1 MVKGRPDCPHC
12 QGQGLIFDPDPQKPV
27 RICGCTADV
36 APDAETLGL
45 PARYREAD
53 FTRFW
58 KWWNNAQASGAR
70 SMLERVPDLEEW
82 LARPEEEVGPIP
94 FRDDLARLLA
104 ALRKRPEHGIRPA
117 GAEALSQW
125 ATTGKHKFRHGWEL
139 WWIHGPAQSGR
150 STLAA
155 AALRAWTE
163 RTGRGGRFV
172 SVRTLS
178 QSIKDAYYDIRS
190 FQNQAF
196 QSVRDLIEPLQ
207 DPPLLVLDD
216 WDRMD
221 SDLRVAAAL
230 AQLLDHRYS
239 EELPTILTAAG
250 PPEALDRRENHPLA
264 RLEDGSLMER
274 LRGAER
280 VEMVPA
286 LKPWI
291 DRAGADR

>member
-1 MVKGRPDCPHC
+1 MRGRPDCPRC
-12 QGQGLIFDPDPQKPV
+12 EGKGLLFDPDPQKPV
-27 RICGCTADV
+27 RVCGCTAELT
-36 APDAETLGL
+36 PDAETLGL
-45 PARYREAD
+45 PTRYREAE
-53 FTRFW
+53 FSRFW
-58 KWWNNAQASGAR
+58 KWWNNVQASPAR
-70 SMLERVPDLEEW
+70 ALLDRVGDLED
-82 LARPEEEVGPIP
+82 LVARPPEEVGELEG
-94 FRDDLARLLA
+94 RDELVRLLQ
-104 ALRKRPEHGIRPA
+104 ALRRRPEHGIRPA
-117 GAEALSQW
+117 GAEAFAQW
-125 ATTGKHKFRHGWEL
+125 AQKGNHKFRHGWEL

-178 QSIKDAYYDIRS
+178 QAIKDAYYDVRS

-196 QSVRDLIEPLQ
+196 QSVRDLVEPLQ
-207 DPPLLVLDD
+207 EPSLLVLDD

-250 PPEALDRRENHPLA
+250 PPEALDRRENHPLL
-264 RLEDGSLMER
+264 RLDDSSLMER

-291 DRAGADR
+291 DRMERA

>member
-1 MVKGRPDCPHC
+1 MKGRPDCPRC

-27 RICGCTADV
+27 LVCGCTADV

-58 KWWNNAQASGAR
+58 KWWNNAQASTAR
-70 SMLERVPDLEEW
+70 ALLNRVSDLEEL
-82 LARPEEEVGPIP
+82 LARPIEEVGELEG
-94 FRDDLARLLA
+94 REDLTRLLQ

-117 GAEALSQW
+117 GAEGLAQW
-125 ATTGKHKFRHGWEL
+125 ATSGKHKFRHGWEL

-155 AALRAWTE
+155 AALRTWAE
-163 RTGRGGRFV
+163 RTGRAGRFV

-178 QSIKDAYYDIRS
+178 QAIKDAYYDVRS

-221 SDLRVAAAL
+221 TDIRVAAAL

-264 RLEDGSLMER
+264 RLEDGSLLER

-291 DRAGADR
+291 DRMERA

>member
-1 MVKGRPDCPHC
+1 MKGRADCPHC
-12 QGQGLIFDPDPQKPV
+12 AGQGLIFDPDPQKPV
-27 RICGCTADV
+27 LVCGCTAEV
-36 APDAETLGL
+36 GPDAETLGL
-45 PARYREAD
+45 PSRYREAD
-53 FTRFW
+53 FLRFW
-58 KWWNNAQASGAR
+58 KWWNNAQASHAGP
-70 SMLERVPDLEEW
+70 LLNRVADLEEW
-82 LARPEEEVGPIP
+82 LAQPEEEVGPIP
-94 FRDDLARLLA
+94 AREDLARLLQ

-117 GAEALSQW
+117 GAEGLAAW
-125 ATTGKHKFRHGWEL
+125 AQTGKHRFRHGWEL

-155 AALRAWTE
+155 AALKAWSE
-163 RTGRGGRFV
+163 RTGRSGRYT

-178 QSIKDAYYDIRS
+178 QSIKDVYHDVRS

-207 DPPLLVLDD
+207 EQPLLVLDD

-221 SDLRVAAAL
+221 SDIRVAQAL

-239 EELPTILTAAG
+239 EELPTILTAAE
-250 PPEALDRRENHPLA
+250 PPEAMDRRENHPLV
-264 RLEDGSLMER
+264 RLEDSSLFER

-291 DRAGADR
+291 DRMVRG

>member
-1 MVKGRPDCPHC
+1 MKGRPDCPRC
-12 QGQGLIFDPDPQKPV
+12 QGAGLILDPDPRKPV
-27 RICGCTADV
+27 VVCGCTADL
-36 APDAETLGL
+36 APDAATLGL
-45 PARYREAD
+45 PSRYREAD
-53 FTRFW
+53 FARFW
-58 KWWNNAQASGAR
+58 KWWNNAQAHGVRA
-70 SMLERVPDLEEW
+70 LLDRVPELEEL
-82 LARPEEEVGPIP
+82 LARPDSEVGELEG
-94 FRDDLARLLA
+94 REELTRLLQ

-117 GAEALSQW
+117 GAESLAQW
-125 ATTGKHKFRHGWEL
+125 AGHGKHKFRHGWEL

-163 RTGRGGRFV
+163 RTGRGGTFA

-178 QSIKDAYYDIRS
+178 QSIKDVYHDIRS

-196 QSVRDLIEPLQ
+196 QSVRDLLEPLEVT
-207 DPPLLVLDD
+207 PLLVLDD

-221 SDLRVAAAL
+221 SDIRIAQAL

-239 EELPTILTAAG
+239 EELPTILTSVE
-250 PPEALDRRENHPLA
+250 PPEALDRRENHPLV
-264 RLEDGSLMER
+264 RLEDRSLFER

-286 LKPWI
+286 LRVWI
-291 DRAGADR
+291 ERLERG

>member
-1 MVKGRPDCPHC
+1 MRGRPDCPRC
-12 QGQGLIFDPDPQKPV
+12 QGKGLVFDPDPQKPV
-27 RICGCTADV
+27 FVCGCTADL

-45 PARYREAD
+45 PSRYREAD

-58 KWWNNAQASGAR
+58 KWWNNAQAGGVRA
-70 SMLERVPDLEEW
+70 LLDRVPDLED
-82 LARPEEEVGPIP
+82 LLTHSVDEVGELEG
-94 FRDDLARLLA
+94 REDLVKLLA

-117 GAEALSQW
+117 GADGLAQW
-125 ATTGKHKFRHGWEL
+125 ATSGKHKFRHGWEL

-163 RTGRGGRFV
+163 RTGRGGGFV

-178 QSIKDAYYDIRS
+178 QAIKDAYYDVRS

-207 DPPLLVLDD
+207 QQPLLVLDD

-221 SDLRVAAAL
+221 SDIRIAAAL

-239 EELPTILTAAG
+239 EELPTILTASYA
-250 PPEALDRRENHPLA
+250 PEAMDRRENHPLV
-264 RLEDGSLMER
+264 RLEDASLFER

-291 DRAGADR
+291 DRVERS

>member
-1 MVKGRPDCPHC
+1 MVKGRPDCPRC
-12 QGQGLIFDPDPQKPV
+12 QGQGLVFDPDPQKPV
-27 RICGCTADV
+27 LVCGCTADV

-53 FTRFW
+53 FARFW
-58 KWWNNAQASGAR
+58 KWWNNAQASQTRA
-70 SMLERVPDLEEW
+70 LLDRVADLEDL
-82 LARPEEEVGPIP
+82 LARPADEVGELEG
-94 FRDDLARLLA
+94 REDLAKLLA
-104 ALRKRPEHGIRPA
+104 ALKRRPEHGIRPA
-117 GAEALSQW
+117 GAEALFQW
-125 ATTGKHKFRHGWEL
+125 ASNGKHRFRHGWEL

-178 QSIKDAYYDIRS
+178 QAIKDAYYDIRS

-196 QSVRDLIEPLQ
+196 QSVRDLVEPLQ
-207 DPPLLVLDD
+207 EPPLLVLDD

-239 EELPTILTAAG
+239 EELPTILTSVG

-291 DRAGADR
+291 ERMERG

>member
-1 MVKGRPDCPHC
+1 MVKGRPDCPRC

-27 RICGCTADV
+27 RVCGCTADV
-36 APDAETLGL
+36 APDAESLGL
-45 PARYREAD
+45 PARYREAE
-53 FTRFW
+53 FARFW
-58 KWWNNAQASGAR
+58 KWWNNAQASHAR
-70 SMLERVPDLEEW
+70 ALLDRVPDLEEL
-82 LARPEEEVGPIP
+82 LARPAEEVGEVEG
-94 FRDDLARLLA
+94 REDLSRLLA

-117 GAEALSQW
+117 GAEAFAQW
-125 ATTGKHKFRHGWEL
+125 AQNGKHKFRHGWEL

-178 QSIKDAYYDIRS
+178 QSLKDAYYDVRS

-207 DPPLLVLDD
+207 AQPLLVLDD

-221 SDLRVAAAL
+221 SDIRIAAAL
-230 AQLLDHRYS
+230 SQLLDHRYS
-239 EELPTILTAAG
+239 EELPTVLTASYA
-250 PPEALDRRENHPLA
+250 PEAMDRRDNHPLV
-264 RLEDGSLMER
+264 RLEDTSLFER

-286 LKPWI
+286 LRPWI
-291 DRAGADR
+291 ERMERS

>member
-1 MVKGRPDCPHC
+1 MVKGRPDCPRC
-12 QGQGLIFDPDPQKPV
+12 QGKGLVFDPDPQKPV
-27 RICGCTADV
+27 LVCGCTADV

-58 KWWNNAQASGAR
+58 KWWNNSQASGAR
-70 SMLERVPDLEEW
+70 ALLDRVPDLEEW
-82 LARPEEEVGPIP
+82 LARPEEEVGPFP
-94 FRDDLARLLA
+94 SRDDLVKLLQ

-117 GAEALSQW
+117 GAEGLAQW
-125 ATTGKHKFRHGWEL
+125 ATAGKHKFRHGWEL

-163 RTGRGGRFV
+163 RTGRGGSFV

-178 QSIKDAYYDIRS
+178 QAIKDVYHDIRS
-190 FQNQAF
+190 YQNQTF

-207 DPPLLVLDD
+207 EQPLLVLDD

-221 SDLRVAAAL
+221 SDIRVAQAL

-239 EELPTILTAAG
+239 EELPTILTASY
-250 PPEALDRRENHPLA
+250 PPEAMDRRENHPLV
-264 RLEDGSLMER
+264 RLEDASLFER

-286 LKPWI
+286 LQPWI
-291 DRAGADR
+291 DRVERG

>member
-1 MVKGRPDCPHC
+1 MRGRPDCPHC
-12 QGQGLIFDPDPQKPV
+12 QGQGLLFDPDPQKPV
-27 RICGCTADV
+27 RICGCTAEV
-36 APDAETLGL
+36 APDAATLGL
-45 PARYREAD
+45 PARYREAE
-53 FTRFW
+53 FSRFW
-58 KWWNNAQASGAR
+58 KWWNNVQASSAR
-70 SMLERVPDLEEW
+70 TLLDRVGDLED
-82 LARPEEEVGPIP
+82 LVARPPEEVGELEG
-94 FRDDLARLLA
+94 RDDLARLLQ
-104 ALRKRPEHGIRPA
+104 ALRRRPEHGIRPA
-117 GAEALSQW
+117 GAEALAQW
-125 ATTGKHKFRHGWEL
+125 AQTGKHKFRHGWEL

-163 RTGRGGRFV
+163 RTGRGALYV

-178 QSIKDAYYDIRS
+178 QAIKDAYYDVRS

-196 QSVRDLIEPLQ
+196 QSVRDLVEPLQ

-291 DRAGADR
+291 DRVERA

>member
-1 MVKGRPDCPHC
+1 M
-12 QGQGLIFDPDPQKPV
+12 FDPDPQKPV
-27 RICGCTADV
+27 LVCGCTAEV

-45 PARYREAD
+45 PTRYREAE

-58 KWWNNAQASGAR
+58 KWWNNIQASEARALLNRVGELEELLAR
-70 SMLERVPDLEEW
+70 SVD
-82 LARPEEEVGPIP
+82 EVGELEG
-94 FRDDLARLLA
+94 RDDLTKLLA

-117 GAEALSQW
+117 GAESLAQW
-125 ATTGKHKFRHGWEL
+125 ATVGKHKFRHGWEL

-163 RTGRGGRFV
+163 RTGRSGRFV

-178 QSIKDAYYDIRS
+178 QAIKDAYYDVRS
-190 FQNQAF
+190 FQNQGF

-207 DPPLLVLDD
+207 EPGLLVLDD

-221 SDLRVAAAL
+221 TDIRVAAAL

-239 EELPTILTAAG
+239 EELATILTAAG

-264 RLEDGSLMER
+264 RLEDSSLLER

-291 DRAGADR
+291 DRLER

>member
-1 MVKGRPDCPHC
+1 MKGRSDCPRC
-12 QGQGLIFDPDPQKPV
+12 QGKGLLFDPDPQKPV
-27 RICGCTADV
+27 LVCGCTAEL

-45 PARYREAD
+45 PSRYREAD

-58 KWWNNAQASGAR
+58 KWWNNAQASSVRG
-70 SMLERVPDLEEW
+70 LLDRVPDLEDL
-82 LARPEEEVGPIP
+82 LARPAEEVGELEG
-94 FRDDLARLLA
+94 REDLARLLHA
-104 ALRKRPEHGIRPA
+104 YRKKPEHGIRPS
-117 GAEALSQW
+117 GAEGLVQW
-125 ATTGKHKFRHGWEL
+125 AVNGKHRFRHGWEL

-172 SVRTLS
+172 SIRTLS
-178 QSIKDAYYDIRS
+178 QNIKDTYYDVRS

-207 DPPLLVLDD
+207 ELPLLVLDD

-221 SDLRVAAAL
+221 SDSRIAAAL

-239 EELPTILTAAG
+239 EERPTILTALG
-250 PPEALDRRENHPLA
+250 PPEAIERRENNPLL
-264 RLEDGSLMER
+264 RLDDGSLLER

-291 DRAGADR
+291 DRVER

>member
-1 MVKGRPDCPHC
+1 MKGRPDCPRC
-12 QGQGLIFDPDPQKPV
+12 LGKGLVFDPDPQKPV
-27 RICGCTADV
+27 LVCACTTDL
-36 APDAETLGL
+36 APDAATLGL

-58 KWWNNAQASGAR
+58 KWWNNSQASQVSSLLNG
-70 SMLERVPDLEEW
+70 VPGLEES
-82 LARPEEEVGPIP
+82 LTRSEDEIGRIEG
-94 FRDDLARLLA
+94 REDLVKLLQGV
-104 ALRKRPEHGIRPA
+104 RKKPEHGIHPS
-117 GAEALSQW
+117 GAHALYQW
-125 ATTGKHKFRHGWEL
+125 AQNGKHKFRHGWEL

-163 RTGRGGRFV
+163 RTGRGGSFV

-178 QSIKDAYYDIRS
+178 QAIKDVYHDVRS
-190 FQNQAF
+190 YQNQTF

-207 DPPLLVLDD
+207 EQPLLVLDD

-221 SDLRVAAAL
+221 SDIRVAQAL
-230 AQLLDHRYS
+230 AQLLDYRYS
-239 EELPTILTAAG
+239 EELPTILTASY
-250 PPEALDRRENHPLA
+250 PPEGMDRRENHPLV
-264 RLEDGSLMER
+264 RLEDSSLFER

-291 DRAGADR
+291 ERMERG

>member
-1 MVKGRPDCPHC
+1 MKGRPDCPRC
-12 QGQGLIFDPDPQKPV
+12 QGQGLIFDPNPLKPV
-27 RICGCTADV
+27 LVCGCTAEV

-45 PARYREAD
+45 PARYREAE
-53 FTRFW
+53 FSRFW
-58 KWWNNAQASGAR
+58 KWWNNAQASQAR
-70 SMLERVPDLEEW
+70 TLLDRVADLED
-82 LARPEEEVGPIP
+82 LLSRPVEEVGELEG
-94 FRDDLARLLA
+94 REELTKLLQ
-104 ALRKRPEHGIRPA
+104 ALRKRPEHGVRPA
-117 GAEALSQW
+117 GAEGLAQW
-125 ATTGKHKFRHGWEL
+125 ATAGKHRFRHGWEL

-163 RTGRGGRFV
+163 RTGRGGRFI
-172 SVRTLS
+172 SIRTLS
-178 QSIKDAYYDIRS
+178 QAIKDAYYDVRS
-190 FQNQAF
+190 FQNQGF

-207 DPPLLVLDD
+207 DPQLLVLDD

-221 SDLRVAAAL
+221 SDIRVAAAL

-239 EELPTILTAAG
+239 AELPTMLTAAG

-264 RLEDGSLMER
+264 RLEDSSLLER

-291 DRAGADR
+291 DRLERG

>member
-1 MVKGRPDCPHC
+1 MKGRPDCPRC
-12 QGQGLIFDPDPQKPV
+12 QGQGLVFDPDPLKPV
-27 RICGCTADV
+27 RVCGCTADL

-53 FTRFW
+53 FARFW
-58 KWWNNAQASGAR
+58 KWWNNVQASTAR
-70 SMLERVPDLEEW
+70 TLLNRVGELEDL
-82 LARPEEEVGPIP
+82 LARPPEEVGELEG
-94 FRDDLARLLA
+94 RDDLVKLLA

-117 GAEALSQW
+117 GAESLSQW
-125 ATTGKHKFRHGWEL
+125 ATVGKHKFRHGWEL

-178 QSIKDAYYDIRS
+178 QAIKDSYYDVRS

-207 DPPLLVLDD
+207 EPALLVLDD

-239 EELPTILTAAG
+239 AELPTILTAAG
-250 PPEALDRRENHPLA
+250 PPEAIDRRENHPLA
-264 RLEDGSLMER
+264 RLDDSSLLER

-286 LKPWI
+286 LKPWF
-291 DRAGADR
+291 DRVER

>member
-1 MVKGRPDCPHC
+1 MKGRADCPQC
-12 QGQGLIFDPDPQKPV
+12 QGKGLIIDPDPLKPV
-27 RICGCTADV
+27 RVCGCTRDLG
-36 APDAETLGL
+36 PDAATLGL
-45 PARYREAD
+45 PARYQDAD
-53 FTRFW
+53 FAHFW
-58 KWWNNAQASGAR
+58 KWWNNVQASTAR
-70 SMLERVPDLEEW
+70 AMLDRVADLEEW
-82 LARPEEEVGPIP
+82 LNQPTELVGPLEGREELTKLI
-94 FRDDLARLLA
+94 A

-117 GAEALSQW
+117 GAESLAQW

-163 RTGRGGRFV
+163 RTGQGGRFV

-178 QSIKDAYYDIRS
+178 QGIKDAYYDVRS

-196 QSVRDLIEPLQ
+196 QSVRDLIEPLEH
-207 DPPLLVLDD
+207 PPLLVLDD
-216 WDRMD
+216 WDRVD
-221 SDLRVAAAL
+221 SDTRVAAAL

-239 EELPTILTAAG
+239 MERPTILTAAAS
-250 PPEALDRRENHPLA
+250 PEALERRENDPMTRLDDASLMA
-264 RLEDGSLMER
+264 RLR
-274 LRGAER
+274 RAER

-291 DRAGADR
+291 ERLER